1 MSKEKYIKPEVTK
14 QTLEAE
20 VLTSNHGSPN
30 GGNTLGGGGGV
41 LAGWQ
46 WKKNWH

>member
-1 MSKEKYIKPEVTK
+1 MSKEKYVKPKVTRQK
-14 QTLEAE
+14 LEAE

-30 GGNTLGGGGGV
+30 GGNLTGGGGFI
-41 LAGWQ
+41 GWK